1 MNIDRSGKEYESN
14 REWKVLFKGDSSKR
28 TLLGDNL
35 SVSSREDKSKE
46 GKKGTENDEENKG
59 KIAGDKIKPGRENRD
74 GKGRGEGGRR
84 REKEVG
90 GSGGSGGILTVLR
103 KVKKESVIFDGETME
118 SEMRG
123 GRDERG
129 LEDVVEGRGR
139 KRE

>member
-1 MNIDRSGKEYESN
+1 MNQTGNGRSY
-14 REWKVLFKGDSSKR
+14 
-28 TLLGDNL
+28 
-35 SVSSREDKSKE
+35 SKE
-46 GKKGTENDEENKG
+46 TLQRGHYWGIIFPFPAGRIRAKREKKEPKMTRKTKG